1 MALGSGSGAGCI
13 KITDGHEFNFAYTLP
28 GVIVILSKISGANA
42 GHFKGHNTR
51 SFYRGS

>member
-1 MALGSGSGAGCI
+1 MALGSRSGAGRI

-28 GVIVILSKISGANA
+28 GIIVILGKISGANA

-51 SFYRGS
+51 